1 MERVELRREV
11 PLVGEYDFVVAGGGM
26 AGVGAAVAAARRGA
40 RTLLVERLEQLGG
53 LGSSGGVG
61 NFSYH
66 GGPPVAQG
74 GVFDDIWEG
83 LRSCHALGEEHGFPP
98 TSSPHFYNQ
107 PFDHTVLPMVLEDLA
122 LAAGVEL
129 LYGTDVIGARVEA
142 GRVTEAIL
150 QNRSLDQAVRAAV
163 FLDATGDGILAR
175 HAGARTL
182 PLHEPGHPEL
192 IKPSAMIFLM
202 RKAGKHETVLP
213 PHGPGPADPEPDYSL
228 WSEPHKIALKMRLFD
243 RDFDTG
249 TGRGT
254 TDAIIAFRRRIAATV
269 AAFRRRGGRLDGK
282 DGSAAIER
290 PADYTFGYAAPM
302 MGLRESRRIE
312 GDYVLTGADVRGG
325 RRFADS
331 VCYARSVLDSQQYRE
346 IVPPYQIPYRSLLVR
361 GIENLYAAGR
371 CFSCER
377 LALSSARVMATA
389 SLMGQACGIAAVL
402 AVRARAP
409 IRGIDAREVREQ
421 LIASDSRPQEMRRF
435 IDPEAPPAPGGAENK
450 NED

>member
-1 MERVELRREV
+1 MERVEFRRQV
-11 PLVGEYDFVVAGGGM
+11 PLVGEYDLVVAGGGM
-26 AGVGAAVAAARRGA
+26 AGVSAAVAAARRGA

-66 GGPPVAQG
+66 GGPPIAQG
-74 GVFDDIWEG
+74 GVFDDIWQG

-107 PFDHTVLPMVLEDLA
+107 PFDHAVLPIVLEELV
-122 LAAGVEL
+122 LAAGAEL
-129 LYGTDVIGARVEA
+129 LYGTDVIGARVDS

-150 QNRSLDQAVRAAV
+150 QNRSLDQAVRATV
-163 FLDATGDGILAR
+163 FLDATGDGILSR

-182 PLHEPGHPEL
+182 PLAESEHPEL
-192 IKPSAMIFLM
+192 IKPSAMIFLV
-202 RKAGKHETVLP
+202 RKGSDHEVELP
-213 PHGPGPADPEPDYSL
+213 NRERDHVPDYSL
-228 WSEPHKIALKMRLFD
+228 WSEPHRIALKMRLFHC
-243 RDFDTG
+243 DFDTG

-254 TDAIIAFRRRIAATV
+254 TDAVIAFRRQIAATV
-269 AAFRRRGGRLDGK
+269 AAFRSRGGRLDGSEA
-282 DGSAAIER
+282 GAGIER
-290 PADYTFGYAAPM
+290 PADFTFGYAAPM
-302 MGLRESRRIE
+302 MGLRESRRVE
-312 GDYVLTGADVRGG
+312 GDYALTGADVRAG
-325 RRFADS
+325 RKFADS
-331 VCYARSVLDSQQYRE
+331 VCYGKSVLDSHRYRE

-361 GIENLYAAGR
+361 GIENLCVAGR

-389 SLMGQACGIAAVL
+389 SLMGQACGVAAAL

-409 IRGIDAREVREQ
+409 IRAVGAREVREQ

-435 IDPEAPPAPGGAENK
+435 LDPEAAAAPGGNGEQ
-450 NED
+450 E